1 MNSLGSEEKKPVG
14 YVMSGASTS
23 NATFQLTKYGEER
36 IYEGMLLIV
45 KSRRNIDYLVRVENI
60 KPYSEAFTEHSPF
73 VIARREGLNV
83 EFIEGIDKFYM
94 VAESTIL
101 GEIGKHGLEEP
112 HKPPLPG
119 DAVYLF
125 DMEQDLEKVY
135 GVKPGDPGII
145 WIKSILGYQNL
156 PLPLNIENITMH
168 IGIFG
173 VTGSGKSYATGVL
186 IEKLSSIPTRA
197 HDGKKI
203 EVAIPTIVVDAN
215 ADYLDYHEEFSK
227 RGKLGAFNEVIR
239 FVFKTASKRVLK
251 APFTEIIRISLSGF
265 TPREI
270 AELIMAYK
278 TGGIGELPELQVS
291 GLERTL
297 TEIIKE
303 YDNLTEVLTKR
314 VYLVYDK
321 LEELSSGKEAVIHYS
336 TARAIRTAVDK
347 FHQDIVEKMELL
359 SEKPSIDENFIDWL
373 VKNPSLI
380 ILDFSPEGAPGISQ
394 PIKQLVI
401 AYLARLLFY
410 KFTKYKLKGQ
420 EKYLLLLIEEA
431 QNYIP
436 SKSYPVSASVAR
448 SYLSLIATQGR
459 KFGIIL
465 GLISQ
470 RPSFIDPVVVSMIN
484 TYFIFRISPEDVN
497 YVMRLSGGLPEA
509 LRNRITRLS
518 RGVAVIMGQMN
529 MLGLPVIIK
538 FEKRKVTHHMGST
551 HVMDTLTK
559 TYTEK
564 MKGHKT

>member
-1 MNSLGSEEKKPVG
+1 MNSSSNEERKPVG
-14 YVMSGASTS
+14 YVMTGTSTS

-36 IYEGMLLIV
+36 IYEGMLLII

-60 KPYSEAFTEHSPF
+60 KPYSEAFAEHSPF
-73 VIARREGLNV
+73 VMARREGLNV

-112 HKPPLPG
+112 RKPPLPG
-119 DAVYLF
+119 DTVYLF
-125 DMEQDLEKVY
+125 DMKQDIEKVY

-145 WIKSILGYQNL
+145 WIKSILGYNNL
-156 PLPLNIENITMH
+156 PLPLNVENITMH
-168 IGIFG
+168 MGIFG

-186 IEKLSSIPTRA
+186 IEKLSSIPART
-197 HDGKKI
+197 HDGRRI

-215 ADYLDYHEEFSK
+215 ADYLDYHEEFCK
-227 RGKLGAFNEVIR
+227 KGKLGAFNEVKR
-239 FVFKTASKRVLK
+239 FVFKTASKKVLQ
-251 APFTEIIRISLSGF
+251 APFTETIKISLSGF

-297 TEIIKE
+297 AEITKE
-303 YDNLTEVLTKR
+303 YDDLTEVFTRKVFLI
-314 VYLVYDK
+314 YDK
-321 LEELSSGKEAVIHYS
+321 LDELSSGKEAVIHSS
-336 TARAIRTAVDK
+336 TARAIRTAVSK
-347 FHQDIVEKMELL
+347 FYQDIVEKMELL
-359 SEKPSIDENFIDWL
+359 SEKPSIDEKFVDWL

-497 YVMRLSGGLPEA
+497 YVMRLSGGLPET

-529 MLGLPVIIK
+529 MLGMPVIIK
-538 FEKRKVTHHMGST
+538 FERRKVTHHMGST

-559 TYTEK
+559 TYTESK
-564 MKGHKT
+564 KKK